1 MDVGTSSMAQ
11 QVLRTDGAGMNA
23 FDRASVLLFAA
34 VIACVFWTFRD
45 YGIGWDDRI
54 QHRYGERI
62 LDYYATGGEDDRAL
76 VEDNLY
82 LYGGLV
88 EVTMA
93 AAVRIS
99 PWDVHDTRRLIGGW
113 IGVLGLVAGWWIGR
127 QIAGPPGAF
136 AVAAALAL
144 TPEFGAAS
152 FVNSKDAP
160 FATGY
165 LWTIAALIRFARE
178 TPRPTVR
185 AVIAC
190 GVAIGAT
197 SAIRVG
203 GLVALGYVAVIG
215 VVAAWRSPTRMRT
228 LLRLTL
234 AGIAMYAIA
243 IVVMLPWWPWI
254 HANPLTRPI
263 EALLRFSSFS
273 EGPSATLFGGAMCA
287 VDDLPLAYV
296 PVQLGMRV
304 PEWLLVAGLVAL
316 PIAVRRAREPAFA
329 ITALAALFPLGWAI
343 ATSAPLYNGLRQL
356 AFATAAVV
364 VLLAGAAATL
374 RSRVFGAAIAAFA
387 IVHIATLVRL
397 HPHETAYHNRF
408 VGGAAGAVGVYSV
421 DYWRMA
427 SREAIERL
435 VVLLEA
441 EAGGARPR
449 DYTLFTDGDVNSI
462 PRFYPPW
469 LHRATSAEDADFII
483 ESCDQRLYPA
493 LGGRVLVTVERDG
506 AVLCLVRDR
515 RGAPRVPPAPSSE
528 AASPE
533 RN

>member
-1 MDVGTSSMAQ
+1 
-11 QVLRTDGAGMNA
+11 MNA

-34 VIACVFWTFRD
+34 AIACVFWTFRD

-54 QHRYGERI
+54 QHRYGDRI
-62 LDYYATGGEDDRAL
+62 LDYYASGGEDDRAL
-76 VEDNLY
+76 KEDNLY
-82 LYGGLV
+82 IYGGLV

-93 AAVRIS
+93 AAARVS
-99 PWDVHDTRRLIGGW
+99 PWTVHDTRRFIGGW

-178 TPRPTVR
+178 APRPTAG

-203 GLVALGYVAVIG
+203 GLIALGYVAVIG
-215 VVAAWRSPTRMRT
+215 IVAAWRSSARART

-234 AGIAMYAIA
+234 LGLAIYAIA

-254 HANPLTRPI
+254 HANPITRPI
-263 EALLRFSSFS
+263 EAMLRFSSFA
-273 EGPSATLFGGAMCA
+273 EGPSATLFAGQAHP
-287 VDDLPLAYV
+287 VDGLPRYYV

-304 PEWLLVAGLVAL
+304 PDWLLLAGVCAL
-316 PIAVRRAREPAFA
+316 PFALRRVRGPAFA
-329 ITALAALFPLGWAI
+329 VASLAACFPFVFAI
-343 ATSAPLYNGLRQL
+343 VTRAPLYNGLRQL
-356 AFATAAVV
+356 AFATAALVA
-364 VLLAGAAATL
+364 VLAASVATI
-374 RSRVFGAAIAAFA
+374 RSRVFGAIVAAFA
-387 IVHIATLVRL
+387 IVHVATLAHL

-408 VGGAAGAVGVYSV
+408 AGGVGGVAGYHSV
-421 DYWRMA
+421 DYWRFA

-435 VVLLEA
+435 VALLEA
-441 EAGGARPR
+441 EAGDARPPDR
-449 DYTLFTDGDVNSI
+449 TMFIDGDVNAI
-462 PRFYPPW
+462 PLFFPPW
-469 LHRATSAEDADFII
+469 LHRATRIEDADFIV
-483 ESCDQRLYPA
+483 ESCDQPLHPT
-493 LGGRVLVTVERDG
+493 LGGRVIVTVERDG
-506 AVLCLVRDR
+506 AILSRVRDR
-515 RGAPRVPPAPSSE
+515 RGAPRVPPEPST
-528 AASPE
+528 AATTLD
-533 RN
+533 RG